1 MAVDQNSIIIPF
13 FSLGAN
19 ILPGEP
25 LPLHIFEPRY
35 QRMVKYC
42 LGENHLK
49 RPVPFGISLTRAKM
63 IEPVGVSVNISS
75 VLRTFKDGRSVV
87 LGWGESRYRLLEV
100 IQGEDFPKARV
111 RFVEDLEEDIDLTLQ
126 AEVVR
131 LFEQAL
137 KLELVSR
144 DNPASSEVLSFQLST
159 RLNLEQAERQELLNQ
174 PSEQARLEKLKEIL
188 EFQTMSARHAAP
200 VRVHSYIQ

>member
-144 DNPASSEVLSFQLST
+144 DNPASSEVLSSWSLGVRILST
-159 RLNLEQAERQELLNQ
+159 SLSISSSDRFALTVY
-174 PSEQARLEKLKEIL
+174 PSIPNSRKSFGASTSLRFEI
-188 EFQTMSARHAAP
+188 
-200 VRVHSYIQ
+200 I